1 MFSGHPQGAVLSG
14 GGEVSLATSE
24 DCWEVSGLL
33 RAFGWERVHG
43 AAAVTKMGR
52 TN

>member
-1 MFSGHPQGAVLSG
+1 MHI
-14 GGEVSLATSE
+14 SE

-33 RAFGWERVHG
+33 GALWWERVHG

-52 TN
+52 INESSIVSGNITKVIDFVV